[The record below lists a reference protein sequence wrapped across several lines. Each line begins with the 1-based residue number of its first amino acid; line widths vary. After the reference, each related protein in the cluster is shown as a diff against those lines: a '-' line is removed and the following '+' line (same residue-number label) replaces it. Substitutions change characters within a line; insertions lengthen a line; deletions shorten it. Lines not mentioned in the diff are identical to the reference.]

1 MWSLDSHCPEFHA
14 LVQDNN
20 ARDLK
25 NILDRTP
32 SIPFKKNRGVFWLP
46 IKPLK
51 RTNTNAGS
59 TAGHDVGSSTHDV
72 RGAVRPAAKT
82 VPAEAYA
89 EEGAPS
95 GEGGVEVV
103 VEDPN
108 HRK

>member
-1 MWSLDSHCPEFHA
+1 L
-14 LVQDNN
+14 N
-20 ARDLK
+20 

-82 VPAEAYA
+82 VAAEAYA

>member
-1 MWSLDSHCPEFHA
+1 VA
-14 LVQDNN
+14 
-20 ARDLK
+20 
-25 NILDRTP
+25 
-32 SIPFKKNRGVFWLP
+32 
-46 IKPLK
+46 
-51 RTNTNAGS
+51 
-59 TAGHDVGSSTHDV
+59 SSTHDV
-72 RGAVRPAAKT
+72 LGAVRPAAKT

>member
-1 MWSLDSHCPEFHA
+1 
-14 LVQDNN
+14 
-20 ARDLK
+20 LK

-72 RGAVRPAAKT
+72 HGAVRPAAKT